1 MPIGFKDFMV
11 TYDPSR
17 DEYLQYR
24 AQKRRRNI
32 IGGTIGGPVSEQVE
46 LDEIQIGWHHK
57 TQKYHTIKHPDGSH
71 YGVYDHSSYGTSG
84 YEIRKIKTKDGQ
96 SLRAKDS
103 RKQSGDR
110 YMAGATGGP
119 TAAAKRWVEK
129 HGGTIHNHK
138 VNEDIDSGINEALTP
153 SQRRAR
159 GRLFKKYK
167 AKIKLGQERARRKV
181 ASPEVLKKRARKA
194 ARNLILKKL
203 TKGMSKDELTYARR
217 QEFEKRLE
225 TPAMKKKIDALA
237 KKMIPQIRK
246 NEMARKRG
254 STKND

>member
-11 TYDPSR
+11 TYDPGR

-32 IGGTIGGPVSEQVE
+32 IGGTIGGPVSESVE
-46 LDEIQIGWHHK
+46 EVD
-57 TQKYHTIKHPDGSH
+57 
-71 YGVYDHSSYGTSG
+71 
-84 YEIRKIKTKDGQ
+84 
-96 SLRAKDS
+96 
-103 RKQSGDR
+103 
-110 YMAGATGGP
+110 
-119 TAAAKRWVEK
+119 
-129 HGGTIHNHK
+129 
-138 VNEDIDSGINEALTP
+138 EALTP

-254 STKND
+254 TTKND

>member
-32 IGGTIGGPVSEQVE
+32 IGGTIGGPVSESVE
-46 LDEIQIGWHHK
+46 EVD
-57 TQKYHTIKHPDGSH
+57 
-71 YGVYDHSSYGTSG
+71 
-84 YEIRKIKTKDGQ
+84 
-96 SLRAKDS
+96 
-103 RKQSGDR
+103 
-110 YMAGATGGP
+110 
-119 TAAAKRWVEK
+119 
-129 HGGTIHNHK
+129 
-138 VNEDIDSGINEALTP
+138 EALTP

-254 STKND
+254 TTKND